1 MGFVYPMHLP
11 THQPLAPASPS
22 LHPYTPP
29 TTAVQFLLKTWP
41 LPWFSSPWAF
51 QALHNLHVM
60 SVAHALLG
68 ALPGSLLPA
77 IHCIVWHLALP
88 VVEADCVP
96 FGRLGAFR
104 WLVVGGNHRLV
115 DHPWQLDLSSQAI
128 GKGASQSGCCFCFT
142 DSAHLVCAGDGA
154 PPGAPHPAPGPSATQ
169 LGDMG
174 LLFIGGPIQKQPTVV
189 SAVTRGRICWKTQII
204 RLSACTTKRSQI
216 FDMFLQ

>member
-1 MGFVYPMHLP
+1 MCSLPPSSSHTHNHPASWVVGAPLFLTQPLSHHQHCPAFTTPSIGLLLPPPQTPFHFNSHKKSNTETKKGRGLIVVMGFVYPMHLP

-60 SVAHALLG
+60 SVAHALWG

-77 IHCIVWHLALP
+77 IHCTVWHLALP
-88 VVEADCVP
+88 MAEAICVP

-104 WLVVGGNHRLV
+104 WLVVGGNHR
-115 DHPWQLDLSSQAI
+115 
-128 GKGASQSGCCFCFT
+128 
-142 DSAHLVCAGDGA
+142 
-154 PPGAPHPAPGPSATQ
+154 
-169 LGDMG
+169 
-174 LLFIGGPIQKQPTVV
+174 
-189 SAVTRGRICWKTQII
+189 
-204 RLSACTTKRSQI
+204 
-216 FDMFLQ
+216 